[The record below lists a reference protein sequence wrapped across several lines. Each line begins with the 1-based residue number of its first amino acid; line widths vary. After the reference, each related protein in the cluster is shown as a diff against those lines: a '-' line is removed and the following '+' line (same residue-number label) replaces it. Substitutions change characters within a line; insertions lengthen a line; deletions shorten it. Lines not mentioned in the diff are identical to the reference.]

1 MERSA
6 SEGAGGE
13 QVPKSAHVNQRGPGS
28 TSTPSGSA
36 SNRTVSNQFSS
47 NTVRALAF
55 CVSTPTIKSRVHFFP
70 TAGVTSGP
78 YSINCLL
85 TLFGKGVER
94 RTVMLDGGRLGQP
107 DGIRLEDAF
116 AALRGDA
123 SGLFGLEV
131 RLSCSQGRVNLLS
144 SQASIE
150 VVSAQ
155 SAVLYAVAPFTHA
168 PEDEGEE
175 PSGGSAQ
182 LELWGSNG
190 SGGAQQGGVHPPQ
203 EGSAQPGAAGVGAE
217 RATGASTAARTAQG
231 VGFLDWGIC
240 SSLVILNGGNEPIK
254 PDVARVT
261 GVPPL
266 PLQLGTVAPHSV
278 VEVPLDEA
286 LFKGSVPHECVW
298 GLLRAESLSVAL
310 PAESA
315 AVAYYLM
322 YRDPQTK
329 RPISVVSL

>member
-1 MERSA
+1 MERADAESA
-6 SEGAGGE
+6 GSE
-13 QVPKSAHVNQRGPGS
+13 QVSQSAHANQRGSGGAPL
-28 TSTPSGSA
+28 SGSA

-55 CVSTPTIKSRVHFFP
+55 CVSTSTIKSRVHFFP

-175 PSGGSAQ
+175 PAGGSAQ
-182 LELWGSNG
+182 LELWGSDG
-190 SGGAQQGGVHPPQ
+190 SGGGQQ
-203 EGSAQPGAAGVGAE
+203 GAAGASQGGEVRAGSTGVGAD
-217 RATGASTAARTAQG
+217 RTPGRSTAAQSALG
-231 VGFLDWGIC
+231 VGLLDWSVC
-240 SSLVILNGGNEPIK
+240 TSLVILNGGSEPIK
-254 PDVARVT
+254 PDVARVS
-261 GVPPL
+261 GVQPGS
-266 PLQLGTVAPHSV
+266 LQLGTVAPYSV

-286 LFKGSVPHECVW
+286 LFKGSVAHECVW
-298 GLLRAESLSVAL
+298 GLLRAESLAVTP

-315 AVAYYLM
+315 AVAYYVM
-322 YRDPQTK
+322 YRDPHTK
-329 RPISVVSL
+329 RPISVVAL

>member
-1 MERSA
+1 MERTAAESSSA
-6 SEGAGGE
+6 
-13 QVPKSAHVNQRGPGS
+13 
-28 TSTPSGSA
+28 GSA
-36 SNRTVSNQFSS
+36 NRFGSNQFAS

-85 TLFGKGVER
+85 TLFGKGIER

-155 SAVLYAVAPFTHA
+155 SAVLYSVAPFTHA
-168 PEDEGEE
+168 PEEDEGKKQTD
-175 PSGGSAQ
+175 GAAQ
-182 LELWGSNG
+182 LELWGADGGGGGAQGGAARTSVEEVPQSALS
-190 SGGAQQGGVHPPQ
+190 SGGAEPVKA
-203 EGSAQPGAAGVGAE
+203 GSSALKTVCGVGL
-217 RATGASTAARTAQG
+217 
-231 VGFLDWGIC
+231 LDWSIC
-240 SSLVILNGGNEPIK
+240 SSLVILNGGDEPIK

-261 GVPPL
+261 GAQPL

-278 VEVPLDEA
+278 VEVPLDDA
-286 LFKGSVPHECVW
+286 LFKGSAPHECVW
-298 GLLRAESLSVAL
+298 GLLRAESLAVSV
-310 PAESA
+310 PAEPA

-329 RPISVVSL
+329 RPISVVAL